1 MEVGSW
7 SIRVFYHN
15 AVAAL
20 KQPDARLVLSYDHNS
35 VFGRVFTIM
44 PGGHRVSE
52 QLAKSLL
59 RLADMRVADGG
70 LFPDC
75 PQSWQLRRRSP

>member
-1 MEVGSW
+1 MVNPS
-7 SIRVFYHN
+7 SYHK
-15 AVAAL
+15 AVTAL
-20 KQPDARLVLSYDHNS
+20 RQPGARLMLSYDHNS

-52 QLAKSLL
+52 GLVKSLF
-59 RLADMRVADGG
+59 RLSDMRVADGG

-75 PQSWQLRRRSP
+75 PQSWQLAMRHSP